1 MDKEGSPMLVDDVAG
16 LRRVLQ
22 GNRVIAVVG
31 LSPSWNRPSYFA
43 AKYMLEHGY
52 TVIPVNP
59 AAPEILG
66 QKSYPDLASIPVKVD
81 MVDVF
86 RKPEDALPI
95 AREAVRIGARCLW
108 LQLGVINREAAALAS
123 RRRARRGHGSLREDR
138 VRAPVRRPQLCWRQ
152 YAGDL
157 GEATVLPALAGLRA
171 FLSAPG
177 CCPTA
182 PCAIATGSAPAAVV
196 EQPLRQLRRIE
207 LALHRGEQHRA
218 ALEESAL
225 ATRRYGPVVVLAR
238 GEDELQLRRAASA
251 NRGSPSGSSPSSP
264 EPGALRSTMRET
276 RGSTPPMSSAPLVSS
291 ETE

>member
-1 MDKEGSPMLVDDVAG
+1 MLVDDVAG

-31 LSPSWNRPSYFA
+31 LSPSWNRPSFFA

-108 LQLGVINREAAALAS
+108 LQLGVINSEAAALAAGAGLDVVMD
-123 RRRARRGHGSLREDR
+123 RCVKIEYARLFGGLN
-138 VRAPVRRPQLCWRQ
+138 
-152 YAGDL
+152 YAGVNTRVIS
-157 GEATVLPALAGLRA
+157 AKRPSCPPLPA
-171 FLSAPG
+171 
-177 CCPTA
+177 
-182 PCAIATGSAPAAVV
+182 
-196 EQPLRQLRRIE
+196 
-207 LALHRGEQHRA
+207 
-218 ALEESAL
+218 
-225 ATRRYGPVVVLAR
+225 
-238 GEDELQLRRAASA
+238 
-251 NRGSPSGSSPSSP
+251 
-264 EPGALRSTMRET
+264 
-276 RGSTPPMSSAPLVSS
+276 
-291 ETE
+291 